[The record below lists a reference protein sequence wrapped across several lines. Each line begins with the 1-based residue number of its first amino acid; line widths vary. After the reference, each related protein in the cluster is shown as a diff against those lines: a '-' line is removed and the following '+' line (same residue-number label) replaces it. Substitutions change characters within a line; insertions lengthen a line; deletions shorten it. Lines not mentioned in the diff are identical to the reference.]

1 MGNSS
6 ELINQSKLEGNQLFE
21 LLGGSGSQDD
31 AVDAA
36 NVVNGLRSESATLV
50 DRAEDLDAPDEVSSA
65 QDSLLDALELRRDA
79 RARSPT
85 RSAVRARATS
95 PR

>member
-1 MGNSS
+1 M
-6 ELINQSKLEGNQLFE
+6 EGNQLFG
-21 LLGGSGSQDD
+21 LLGGSGDQDD

-50 DRAEDLDAPDEVSSA
+50 DRANDLDAPDEVSSA
-65 QDSLLDALELRRDA
+65 QEHLVDALELRRDA
-79 RARSPT
+79 LARSPMRCPT
-85 RSAVRARATS
+85 RSATSSAARAPVAS